1 MCLKKKIAV
10 QEKRVVFVHVCSMF
24 GKPFDISL
32 HSKKFA
38 YNFLTVTEK
47 GIVASDFSFGN

>member
-1 MCLKKKIAV
+1 VFEKKRIAV
-10 QEKRVVFVHVCSMF
+10 QEKRGVFVHVCSMF
-24 GKPFDISL
+24 GKPFGVSL

-47 GIVASDFSFGN
+47 GIAASEFSFGN